1 MIARGWRAGLY
12 WKAKPRANS
21 VQCWRH
27 WQSFIPFMQPY
38 SSSTPTQTTHCRVN
52 NTRKTADTLLV
63 LPLKDKSI
71 KRNQR
76 SSMYLHDFQKWIC
89 DDFKRLEWDSLLF
102 GRSVSKRP
110 VARTIAGPKGADRGR
125 LHFAYAKQ
133 LVELRKRELGQTE
146 LQHSQ
151 NILWKWQRPSHFQL
165 MANNDSK

>member
-38 SSSTPTQTTHCRVN
+38 SST
-52 NTRKTADTLLV
+52 NTLPSQKHKKTADTLLV
-63 LPLKDKSI
+63 LPQKDKSM

-76 SSMYLHDFQKWIC
+76 SWSTYLHDFQKWIC
-89 DDFKRLEWDSLLF
+89 DDFKWLKWDSLLF

-110 VARTIAGPKGADRGR
+110 VAWTIAGPKGADCSR

-133 LVELRKRELGQTE
+133 LVELWKRELGQTE

-151 NILWKWQRPSHFQL
+151 NILW
-165 MANNDSK
+165 NDKDQVTLPITN